1 MNTTEQTEPRLYGMP
16 SSELLYGTIDEVI
29 DTDIEPF
36 GVKGPVEVEEFDV
49 HPARY
54 HLDLVRPPAAL
65 LEHIR
70 EEVEEFGEISES
82 PHPWFNIADPE
93 LLAAVDQLLDLIASK
108 VTWRQARNLL
118 ATHTVGN
125 VDGVYVVTSITPA
138 PDPLESYDDL
148 LTTGGQP

>member
-1 MNTTEQTEPRLYGMP
+1 MITFEQPEPRLYGMP
-16 SSELLYGTIDEVI
+16 SAELLYDSIDEVI

-36 GVKGPVEVEEFDV
+36 GVEGPVEIEEFDV

-54 HLDLVRPPAAL
+54 HLDLVIPPEGL

-70 EEVEEFGEISES
+70 EEVEDYGEISES

-93 LLAAVDQLLDLIASK
+93 LLAAADQLLDLIASK
-108 VTWRQARNLL
+108 VTWRQARNRL

-148 LTTGGQP
+148 LTTGGTA